1 MAKSKVPVGRIIRL
15 VGKVMRFSSQGL
27 NRNEIRIIIADLLSL
42 AADLSDEMDLEA
54 MQIKL

>member
-27 NRNEIRIIIADLLSL
+27 SRNEIRIIIADLLSL
-42 AADLSDEMDLEA
+42 AADLSDEMDLEE